1 MIGDDEKMGR
11 MIGQLRGAVEVAKAL
26 AEGRKLGLVLV
37 REAAEEPGAVEVVR
51 VARERGVPVR
61 VASAAV
67 LRRMTS
73 VGPAADVLA
82 LVGRDPGAD
91 LAATLACGGAFWL
104 LVGTAYPSNAGMVI
118 RTAEGSG
125 ADGIAID
132 ADWDHV
138 ARRTAQRT
146 SMRADWYMPVLWERA
161 DTVIAAARA
170 AGHRVFAIEN
180 TGQVLPWEADLVGPS
195 LFVVGGEAE
204 GIPAAV
210 QAQCDQVLRLPMA
223 GFIPA
228 YNLQAAVS
236 VVSVERLRQLHDAER
251 RAPPR

>member
-1 MIGDDEKMGR
+1 MSAFVPPVR
-11 MIGQLRGAVEVAKAL
+11 QLRGVAAIAAAL
-26 AEGRKLGLVLV
+26 DDASVLGLILV
-37 REAAEEPGAVEVVR
+37 QQGAEEPELAALLERAGAH
-51 VARERGVPVR
+51 GVPVR
-61 VASAAV
+61 TVSRSV
-67 LRRMTS
+67 IRRMTS
-73 VGPAADVLA
+73 LGPPAEVLA
-82 LVGRDPGAD
+82 LVGRTPDAD
-91 LAATLACGGAFWL
+91 LDQALAKKGAFWL

-170 AGHRVFAIEN
+170 VGHRIFAIEN
-180 TGQVLPWEADLVGPS
+180 TGRVLPWEADLVGPS

-204 GIPAAV
+204 GISAAV

-223 GFIPA
+223 GFVPS
-228 YNLQAAVS
+228 YNLQAAVA